1 MFNSIS
7 ETTQL
12 WERVLSK
19 LEKRLDDRNIFD
31 SFFDGSYVH
40 EVQGDTIT
48 VVVNSSLAARLI
60 STKYIDLLS
69 EIVLEVT
76 ESNFKLIFLEP
87 DEAKKNTKNTVI
99 QKQEECFKDSFIN
112 PNLKFDNFVVGT
124 SNRDASQAALMIASN
139 PAKIFNPLFI
149 YSDSGLGKTHLL
161 HAIGNYIKENKPTAR
176 ILCITSDD
184 FFSEYV
190 KSLTSGKDTSLL
202 RDCCRNVDAFLIDDV
217 QFLTDKK
224 KTQELF
230 YYVFNDLV
238 KSGKQI
244 VITSDRQP
252 NELQDIEQR
261 LVTRFASGL
270 TVRINEPDRDTCV
283 AILKKKIIANNLGQ
297 LEFDDAVLY
306 LLSDKFSKNVRELE
320 GALNKL
326 VYYSI
331 LKQTNHVTI
340 EMAVEAVSTMVGGK
354 YIEDEITEQKII
366 GLVADYYN
374 MTPSVVTGNSHNK
387 QIVLARHVAMYL
399 IRSTLDTP
407 LKKIGQAFGGKDHT
421 TVMSGVS
428 NVERM
433 LKSDTGMQ
441 EAIKELKTRIKK
453 E

>member
-31 SFFDGSYVH
+31 SFFDGSYIY
-40 EVQGDTIT
+40 EIQGDTIT
-48 VVVNSSLAARLI
+48 VVVNSALASRLI

-87 DEAKKNTKNTVI
+87 DEAKKNAKAPII
-99 QKQEECFKDSFIN
+99 QKQDECFKESFVN

-161 HAIGNYIKENKPTAR
+161 HAIGNYIKENKPTAKV
-176 ILCITSDD
+176 LCITSDD
-184 FFSEYV
+184 FFNEYV
-190 KSLTSGKDTSLL
+190 KSLTGGKDTSLL

-399 IRSTLDTP
+399 IRITLDTP
-407 LKKIGQAFGGKDHT
+407 LKKIGLAFGGKDHT

-441 EAIKELKTRIKK
+441 EAIKELKNRIKK

>member
-31 SFFDGSYVH
+31 SFFDGSYIY
-40 EVQGDTIT
+40 EIQGDTIT
-48 VVVNSSLAARLI
+48 VVVNSALASRLI

-76 ESNFKLIFLEP
+76 ESNFKLVFLEP
-87 DEAKKNTKNTVI
+87 DEAKKNAKTPII
-99 QKQEECFKDSFIN
+99 QKQDECFKESFVN

-161 HAIGNYIKENKPTAR
+161 HAIGNYIKENKPTAKV
-176 ILCITSDD
+176 LCITSDD
-184 FFSEYV
+184 FFNEYV
-190 KSLTSGKDTSLL
+190 KNLTGGKDTSLL

-399 IRSTLDTP
+399 IRITLDTP
-407 LKKIGQAFGGKDHT
+407 LKKIGLAFGGKDHT

-441 EAIKELKTRIKK
+441 EAIKELKNRIKK